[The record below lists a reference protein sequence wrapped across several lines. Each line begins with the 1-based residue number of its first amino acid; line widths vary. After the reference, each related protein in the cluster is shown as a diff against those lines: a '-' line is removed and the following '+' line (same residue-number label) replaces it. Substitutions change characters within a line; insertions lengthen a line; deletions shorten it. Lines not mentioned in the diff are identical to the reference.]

1 MGTGDDQ
8 LATCDRAKSLV
19 ADGRMVGW
27 LRRVVFSLCVP
38 CRRIEESGV
47 DKLKLSL
54 VRADGIIPLQICCV
68 GNLGALYSGKRWPNA
83 GKAVLSSE
91 LGRSHTVSVKVNARV
106 TVER

>member
-1 MGTGDDQ
+1 MGTGGDQ

-19 ADGRMVGW
+19 AERRMVGW
-27 LRRVVFSLCVP
+27 LRRVVFSLFGP

-47 DKLKLSL
+47 DNMILSL
-54 VRADGIIPLQICCV
+54 VRAGGIICLRIWCV
-68 GNLGALYSGKRWPNA
+68 GNPGARYSGEGWPNA

-91 LGRSHTVSVKVNARV
+91 SGRSHTVSVKVNARV